1 MDLVRLGLRNIAAAS
16 AALATG
22 LLACFVDVDET
33 LIDKAAQRDAQS
45 EASADGS
52 PANGD
57 AAVDAGADADVY
69 QGLACGKTFCRP
81 PGQVCCATK
90 FGDPDIANG
99 ICSTKDLCESGDYFG
114 CESARDC
121 EKSGLGN
128 LLCCAVHDRGAFN
141 LTKCAATCD
150 ATSSI
155 LCDPNAAVPCATGQ
169 RCTPST
175 EFPSLYECVTP

>member
-1 MDLVRLGLRNIAAAS
+1 MIDVRSGHVPKLAAS
-16 AALATG
+16 AAALG
-22 LLACFVDVDET
+22 LVALGLVACLVDVDES
-33 LIDKAAQRDAQS
+33 LIDKAAAARADA
-45 EASADGS
+45 AK
-52 PANGD
+52 GD
-57 AAVDAGADADVY
+57 ASSDAAAGDADVY
-69 QGLACGKTFCRP
+69 LGLACGKTFCRP

-99 ICSTKDLCESGDYFG
+99 ICSTKDLCETGDYFG

-128 LLCCAVHDRGAFN
+128 LLCCAVHDKGAFN

-150 ATSSI
+150 STSSV
-155 LCDPNAAVPCATGQ
+155 LCDPNAPAPCAAGQ

-175 EFPSLYECVTP
+175 EFPSLYECTAL